1 MRDLLILSIVALA
14 CLAALKRPWI
24 GMLLWT
30 VISLGYPHEQFG
42 YETATMPL
50 AAAAAI
56 ATLIGLLFTKERLNP
71 WARPASV
78 AILMFFAWTTITL
91 PFSYYFDASLSLWER
106 SMKIFLM
113 VFVTIALIDSPRKL
127 QWFIWVCVMSVAFYG
142 VKGGVFTIVTG
153 GGYRVWGP
161 GGFIGGNNEIAAA
174 LVKVIPLV
182 YYLMM
187 QSHNRWVR
195 RALLATMVLSAVAVL
210 GTHSRGALLAVGAM
224 GAFLWLKAPR
234 KLVGGVLMAVAG
246 VTMLTFMPE
255 HWWARM
261 ETIQD
266 YREDDS
272 ALGRLNAWQFAWRMA
287 SDNFFGGGFMIYEPD
302 LFLKY
307 APDPDRIHA
316 AHSIYFQVLGEHGFV
331 GLALFLA
338 VGVFTWLDARRLIK
352 TSRLDPSLKWASD
365 LGRMVQV
372 SMVGFAVGGAFLSLA
387 YYDLPYNVTVMVVCA
402 VHLVSRRT
410 AETHQAKV
418 AARAADGDTGDERN
432 PTRPALGA

>member
-1 MRDLLILSIVALA
+1 MRDLLIITLVAMG
-14 CLAALKRPWI
+14 CLYALRQPWV

-30 VISLGYPHEQFG
+30 CISMGYPHEQFG
-42 YETATMPL
+42 YATATMPL
-50 AAAAAI
+50 AAAAAV
-56 ATLIGLLFTKERLNP
+56 ATLVGMLFSQERRNP
-71 WARPASV
+71 LDRPASI
-78 AILMFFAWTTITL
+78 AILAFFLWTCVTL
-91 PFSYYFDASLSLWER
+91 PFAYYFDASLSLWER

-153 GGYRVWGP
+153 GEYRVWGP
-161 GGFIGGNNEIAAA
+161 GGFILGNNEIAAA
-174 LVKVIPLV
+174 LVTVIPLV

-224 GAFLWLKAPR
+224 GAYLWLKSPK
-234 KLVGGVLMAVAG
+234 KLVSGVLIGAAG
-246 VTMLTFMPE
+246 ASMLAFMPE

-261 ETIQD
+261 DTIQG
-266 YREDDS
+266 YKEDDS

-287 SDNFFGGGFMIYEPD
+287 SDNFFGGGFMIYMDD

-352 TSRLDPSLKWASD
+352 ASKLDPSLKWAGD

-410 AETHQAKV
+410 AEAHQAKV
-418 AARAADGDTGDERN
+418 AARAADGDTGDERD